1 MYRPELHYIGTYLCS
16 STYYVIITKHLYC
29 LNTYNAVQVSLST
42 KTILIHPSFQNIFEV
57 VLKICFI
64 RTSRVDT
71 ISFAWI
77 LCTFFSACKFY
88 ELFHSANTQGCR
100 MRGLLGSAGSFNNY
114 VDQILPNFD
123 HLHYGITGYGV
134 SSPGIQN

>member
-100 MRGLLGSAGSFNNY
+100 MRGLLGSAG
-114 VDQILPNFD
+114 
-123 HLHYGITGYGV
+123 YGSTGCGV
-134 SSPGIQN
+134 FKRGIQNKKDFCIKINIPKGNY